1 MKPILQPGI
10 RAPEFRLPAV
20 NLEHEVSVGGQSTG
34 VTTVLFFGSEINAE
48 IAGQLAGFQERLED
62 FEAHNARVI
71 AIADATPG
79 DLRQLAEEK
88 LIKFPLVSDSEPPR
102 YIARS
107 YGVVANAT
115 VLPAVF
121 VVDQEGL
128 IRRVYN
134 QEPAMGL
141 PNPAAVL
148 RAIIKLINTP
158 KPPLVTADD
167 WRLGPAEAPVVL
179 MEYGDYQCGH
189 CRELYRVIKQLIPLY
204 GDKVQFVF
212 RHFPLRHLHPLAEL
226 AAEAAE
232 AAGAQGQFWEMHARL
247 FEAGNALERERLI
260 EYAGEIGLDIEKFI
274 ADLDSHR
281 FAEAV
286 KEDFRGGTRNKIK
299 FPPAFFVNYILFDGL
314 PSEEAIRT
322 RIDSLLVC
330 LNHG

>member
-1 MKPILQPGI
+1 MPSILQPGV
-10 RAPEFRLPAV
+10 RAPEFTLSTV
-20 NLEHEVSVGGQSTG
+20 NLEDEVSVGNQSG
-34 VTTVLFFGSEINAE
+34 CVTTLLFFGSKVNKE
-48 IAGQLAGFQERLED
+48 IADQLAAFQERLQD
-62 FEAHNARVI
+62 FEKHNAQII
-71 AIADATPG
+71 AISDANPG
-79 DLRQLAEEK
+79 DLRKLAEERD
-88 LIKFPLVSDSEPPR
+88 IKFSLVSDSKPLR
-102 YIARS
+102 YIARH
-107 YGVVANAT
+107 YGVELNET
-115 VLPAVF
+115 VQSTVF
-121 VVDQEGL
+121 IIDQEGL
-128 IRRVYN
+128 IRRIYCP
-134 QEPAMGL
+134 EPALGL

-148 RAIIKLINTP
+148 RAVIKLVNTP
-158 KPPLVTADD
+158 KPPHVTADD